1 MIHKGNGVQI
11 IYGPRVTVIK
21 SDLEEYI
28 EKFPEG
34 EDGEVSMKGCSKVIY
49 ADENAEEKMGGG
61 KEKRLTKSVVICSPI
76 TGIASEL
83 SEVPDEA
90 FSQKIVGDG
99 VAITPSDGNI
109 YAPEDGEVVFVYD
122 TKHAIGFLSYT
133 GIPLL
138 LHIGIDTVKLNGQGF
153 EVLVESGQKVKKGEL
168 LMRVALSYVQA
179 NAPSTM
185 SPVILSEMSENQK
198 IRILKTGKVEA
209 GEELFAVDFYE

>member
-1 MIHKGNGVQI
+1 MYHCK
-11 IYGPRVTVIK
+11 K
-21 SDLEEYI
+21 S
-28 EKFPEG
+28 
-34 EDGEVSMKGCSKVIY
+34 KGCSKVIY
-49 ADENAEEKMGGG
+49 ADQNADEKMGGG
-61 KEKRLTKSVVICSPI
+61 KDRRITRSVVVCSPI
-76 TGIASEL
+76 TGIATEL

-90 FSQKIVGDG
+90 FANKIVGDG
-99 VAITPSDGNI
+99 MAITPSDGNI

-168 LMRVALSYVQA
+168 LMRVALSYIQA

-185 SPVILSEMSENQK
+185 SPVILSEMNENQE
-198 IRILKTGKVEA
+198 IRVLKTGKIEA

>member
-1 MIHKGNGVQI
+1 M
-11 IYGPRVTVIK
+11 
-21 SDLEEYI
+21 
-28 EKFPEG
+28 
-34 EDGEVSMKGCSKVIY
+34 
-49 ADENAEEKMGGG
+49 
-61 KEKRLTKSVVICSPI
+61 
-76 TGIASEL
+76 
-83 SEVPDEA
+83 
-90 FSQKIVGDG
+90 
-99 VAITPSDGNI
+99 
-109 YAPEDGEVVFVYD
+109 
-122 TKHAIGFLSYT
+122 HAIGFLSYT